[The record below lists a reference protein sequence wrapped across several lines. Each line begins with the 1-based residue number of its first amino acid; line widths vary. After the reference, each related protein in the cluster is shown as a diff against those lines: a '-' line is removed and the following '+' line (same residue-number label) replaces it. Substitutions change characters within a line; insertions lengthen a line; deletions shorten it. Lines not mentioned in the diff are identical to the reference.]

1 MNIRLIIF
9 TTSLFLMPKVWAQE
23 PDFLLIGPTS
33 QALQHPIPDVL
44 KMAYSPS
51 PSDAIA
57 YAVIDIATVPE
68 ADQPFQRYVWIPD
81 GDKQKI
87 AVISYAVNLAI
98 SKAST
103 LVSPATMADGR
114 LVRWDMRSLAPQ
126 DNEYTILNILW
137 EDLAFEPYFHI
148 TNTTA
153 VSMPTNSVQVES
165 LADDPPKSL
174 RFKVGDEL
182 FYKSPNDEF
191 FNLVNNK
198 WESMKPKTEA
208 QKIAVYGAHTGL
220 EQSVLL
226 QGMTKSNAAIVRYD
240 FFLFKILST
249 IDGGM
254 YYRFAGIE
262 PKPAKGTALEAFL
275 QSLGTSRELVE
286 QLRSDQRAAM
296 FRSNVTGKPRRI
308 DVFYGVN
315 VRPSSGV
322 GLITMTHDMGDDDVD
337 HHSDPIR
344 NLLSLKSQSHEVI
357 ATKSN
362 GMHIFALFDSNGEL
376 RNEVPSNIARDHMIP
391 SPYTARLQA
400 AIGCIRCHGSDEGLK
415 PFKNEVQTMLSG
427 LMDIFEDESSK
438 DSIPNQLDRL
448 AGLYAGDLDKPL
460 RRGRDDYNDAVFLA
474 TGGMSVSQVSS
485 KLSDIYGDYVYREIG
500 AFEAC
505 YELGYLV
512 SQDEADYCLNQI
524 LPPLQLNVNGIGP
537 EDPIIGA
544 LKSGLKINRYQWEQ
558 VYPDVALRA
567 FQTRK
572 TQEISN

>member
-1 MNIRLIIF
+1 
-9 TTSLFLMPKVWAQE
+9 MPQVLAQE
-23 PDFLLIGPTS
+23 PDFSLIGPTS
-33 QALQHPIPDVL
+33 QAWQHPIPDVL
-44 KMAYSPS
+44 EMAYSPS

-57 YAVIDIATVPE
+57 HAVIDIAMVLE
-68 ADQPFQRYVWIPD
+68 ADQPFQRYIWIPD

-87 AVISYAVNLAI
+87 AVINYAVNLAI

-103 LVSPATMADGR
+103 LVSPAIVADGR
-114 LVRWDMRSLAPQ
+114 LVRWDIRSLAPQ
-126 DNEYTILNILW
+126 DNEYAILNVLW

-153 VSMPTNSVQVES
+153 TSIPTNSVQVES

-174 RFKVGDEL
+174 RFKVGGEL
-182 FYKSPNDEF
+182 FYKSPSDEF
-191 FNLVNNK
+191 YVLQNNV
-198 WESMKPKTEA
+198 WEKKKPEIDA

-240 FFLFKILST
+240 FFLFKVLST

-262 PKPAKGTALEAFL
+262 PKPAQGTAQEAFL
-275 QSLGTSRELVE
+275 QSLGTSQELVE
-286 QLRSDQRAAM
+286 QLRSDQRAAI

-362 GMHIFALFDSNGEL
+362 GMHIFALFDSNGGL
-376 RNEVPSNIARDHMIP
+376 RNEVPSKIARDHMIP

-400 AIGCIRCHGSDEGLK
+400 AIGCIRCHGPDEGLK

-448 AGLYAGDLDKPL
+448 AGLYAGDLEKPL
-460 RRGRDDYNDAVFLA
+460 RRGRDDYSDAVFLA
-474 TGGMSVSQVSS
+474 TGGMSIPQVSL

-505 YELGYLV
+505 HELGYLV
-512 SQDEADYCLNQI
+512 PQDEADYYLNQI
-524 LPPLQLNVNGIGP
+524 LPPLQLNANGIGP

-558 VYPDVALRA
+558 VYPDAAFRA